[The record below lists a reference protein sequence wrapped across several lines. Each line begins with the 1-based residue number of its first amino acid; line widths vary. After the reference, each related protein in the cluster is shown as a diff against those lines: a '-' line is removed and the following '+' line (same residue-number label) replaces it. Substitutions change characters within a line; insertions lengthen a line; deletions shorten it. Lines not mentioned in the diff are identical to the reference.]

1 LEFRAQDLPKNFCTA
16 SRYAM
21 ASETTGLTN
30 AAAAGGAKPQ
40 PVAMEIPVTV
50 NGASTVAGSDK
61 RQPFSETTQTVLV
74 FGSGAVI
81 RLAAAVGPGQL
92 LFVTN
97 EKSKQEVVCQVVK
110 TKQNGNGAGYVELK
124 FTEAATDF
132 WGIRTPGNG
141 ASSAAPAVPVSA
153 AIGTNGAPAKPLEQR
168 PADVKGTTT
177 GAMQPSPVQIPPVTA
192 PVPAPSTLPAA
203 QRAEQANEI
212 QAAPVVP
219 AQPPTPKI
227 PTLSEFLTQGS
238 NGLELKARDRQLA
251 TTEGRETASAA
262 PAAEKPLSERTTATQ
277 ISSEHENK
285 PSLSAALGVS
295 QNPAAGSASF
305 DLSTD
310 LPSEEVKIPSW
321 LEPLARN
328 SAVAE
333 SKPAESKAIE
343 NKAAEVVSGVDLHL
357 GENIAVSAPAEAVE
371 EHAAAPILAGEGR
384 APNFGT
390 SLALDSQTESSA
402 GSGKGLKIALAI
414 AALLIAA
421 AAAWYWFV
429 NQAPKVS
436 AGGFGTVAEGNSAS
450 LPAPSA
456 NSLLNETAGTSAADT
471 ANERTALSTP
481 VPQPVTAAGVGTRP
495 ASYAA
500 GENSLI
506 ASTAKSTAPSSGLVN
521 SSTDVVAEEPV
532 RKPSLGQVRLAAP
545 KVTRNDAAAE
555 NGTAEPGLA
564 LNAATPADSSG
575 LSLLTNKGKGPA
587 APLPIGGDVK
597 VAKLTSSVHPVYP
610 QTARNQRVSG
620 DVTVDAQIDASGRV
634 TATCVISGPALL
646 QEAAMSAV
654 RQWKYQPA
662 TLNGIPTATHL
673 TVTVQFKLQ

>member
-1 LEFRAQDLPKNFCTA
+1 
-16 SRYAM
+16 M
-21 ASETTGLTN
+21 ASESTTQTN
-30 AAAAGGAKPQ
+30 TIAPGGAKPQ

-81 RLAAAVGPGQL
+81 RLAAGVGPGQL

-124 FTEAATDF
+124 FTEATTDF
-132 WGIRTPGNG
+132 WGIRGLGNG
-141 ASSAAPAVPVSA
+141 ASSPVPTIPVPT
-153 AIGTNGAPAKPLEQR
+153 AIGTNGVAAKPLEQR
-168 PADVKGTTT
+168 PTDVKS
-177 GAMQPSPVQIPPVTA
+177 AMPPVTPPSSARVPSAPA
-192 PVPAPSTLPAA
+192 PVPPPSALPKAEPAA
-203 QRAEQANEI
+203 PAKEL

-219 AQPPTPKI
+219 AQPRATPKV

-238 NGLELKARDRQLA
+238 NGLELKARDRQEA
-251 TTEGRETASAA
+251 AKTAGRETTVAVASK
-262 PAAEKPLSERTTATQ
+262 EKRESERRTGAHV
-277 ISSEHENK
+277 SSENDNK

-295 QNPAAGSASF
+295 QSPAPGSASF
-305 DLSTD
+305 DLSAD
-310 LPSEEVKIPSW
+310 LPAEEVRIPSW
-321 LEPLARN
+321 LEPLARS

-333 SKPAESKAIE
+333 SKPAEVNEIE
-343 NKAAEVVSGVDLHL
+343 TATAEVLIADLHIEESVSGSK
-357 GENIAVSAPAEAVE
+357 NAETRE
-371 EHAAAPILAGEGR
+371 EQPVPVIVEGR

-390 SLALDSQTESSA
+390 SLALGSQTESSA
-402 GSGKGLKIALAI
+402 SSGKGLKIALAV

-436 AGGFGTVAEGNSAS
+436 ADGIGTVAEENPTSI
-450 LPAPSA
+450 PAPSA
-456 NSLLNETAGTSAADT
+456 SSAVTQPAGNGATNAVDANSGLTTAPEGAATT
-471 ANERTALSTP
+471 ADVRP
-481 VPQPVTAAGVGTRP
+481 FGRP
-495 ASYAA
+495 ANASWPAA
-500 GENSLI
+500 NTTKNV
-506 ASTAKSTAPSSGLVN
+506 AAPNNL
-521 SSTDVVAEEPV
+521 TDSPAEPV
-532 RKPSLGQVRLAAP
+532 EDHAKRPSLGKVRLAAP
-545 KVTRNDAAAE
+545 KITRKDAVTE

-575 LSLLTNKGKGPA
+575 LSLLANKGKGPA

-597 VAKLTSSVHPVYP
+597 VAKLISSVPPVYP
-610 QTARNQRVSG
+610 QMARAQRVSG
-620 DVTVDAQIDASGRV
+620 EVTIDAQIDASGHV
-634 TATCVISGPALL
+634 TATRVITGPVLL
-646 QEAAMSAV
+646 HEAAMSAV

-662 TLNGIPTATHL
+662 TLNGVPTATHL